1 MIFLRNY
8 IRQKEVS
15 ITQVTVMSF
24 GIVKAVPRCEPH
36 NKGPAI

>member
-8 IRQKEVS
+8 IRQKEVL
-15 ITQVTVMSF
+15 ITQVTVMIF